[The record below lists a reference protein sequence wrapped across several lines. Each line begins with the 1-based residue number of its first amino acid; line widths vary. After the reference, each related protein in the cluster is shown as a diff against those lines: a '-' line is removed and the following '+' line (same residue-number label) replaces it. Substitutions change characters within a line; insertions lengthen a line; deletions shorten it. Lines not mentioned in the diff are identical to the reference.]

1 VFDMEQGYSFQ
12 RTQSA
17 IRSTAHHGTFP
28 FHQMNIEGVGDNINT
43 LNHIPIG
50 TVLFFKDQ
58 KTKEGYEINGTYRF
72 DSIYRNVLTM
82 TKYPPREYDFGIIN
96 QLQILGTIQPADY
109 RKTSNIEHKVR
120 LKDLDLHSQAIH
132 AIPPMGVLPIGTCIT
147 FTEGLLDSDLSDPN
161 PVCELFQEVYK
172 TNTFGKSLIGEWVVV
187 ANAGVTGAGIVNMKK
202 NSYDMDATLQR
213 HFGQS
218 YMLRKIKNIDRDD
231 EGNIIAIG
239 RYAPNEKNSI
249 ELRAE
254 HLHELLIRST
264 RLKGYEHLPSDMEKG
279 TVAGMDEMAEA
290 LVEKFDYITEPY
302 ATVSANQYFN
312 FCTELDSA
320 YADFFSLN
328 RMGGQVYISRP
339 YVIKRDTLLEND
351 FACGLE
357 SLLTMTG
364 HQTGGYGMTIK
375 EVYGK
380 SYNTHYWGGAM
391 NQWRYDNIDPY
402 FNYNYSDFTLPIS
415 QHEPHKSN
423 EILDDRRRRTYV
435 WHSFDYMDNGET
447 KAFYEKKPSE
457 DGFEPLESM
466 FPDDKGCVNYCL
478 SVNSSIFHPFE
489 NTLANITTIDETS
502 ITGGTF
508 KIKRQS
514 IQYPILWFIQRW
526 LYSTPSVGGAKWAA
540 YQKSPI
546 YLRLMLSGDN
556 PYELN
561 KNCRAETPQDVLS
574 VNEIDCPPLSLVG
587 IINAQQ
593 VKMYG
598 VIEKEFSESP
608 NQIYSMIAKSAL
620 RDD

>member
-1 VFDMEQGYSFQ
+1 MEQGYSFQ

-17 IRSTAHHGTFP
+17 IRSTAPQSPFP
-28 FHQMNIEGVGDNINT
+28 FHQINIEGVDKSTINT

-58 KTKEGYEINGTYRF
+58 KTKEGYKINGTYRF

-109 RKTSNIEHKVR
+109 RKTSNIQHKVR

-231 EGNIIAIG
+231 ENNIVAIG

-264 RLKGYEHLPSDMEKG
+264 HLKDSEHLPPDMVWE
-279 TVAGMDEMAEA
+279 GMDESAEA
-290 LVEKFDYITEPY
+290 LVEKFDYITDSKIR
-302 ATVSANQYFN
+302 VNDYFN

-320 YADFFSLN
+320 YTDFFSLH

-364 HQTGGYGMTIK
+364 YQTGDNAKTIK

-380 SYNTHYWGGAM
+380 SYDSYHWGGAM
-391 NQWRYDNIDPY
+391 NQWRFDSIDAY
-402 FNYNYSDFTLPIS
+402 FTYNHSKFTLPIS

-423 EILDDRRRRTYV
+423 EILEVSGYRSGLTKYV

-447 KAFYEKKPSE
+447 KTFYEKKPSE
-457 DGFEPLESM
+457 DGFEPLESL
-466 FPDDKGCVNYCL
+466 FPDDEGCVNYCL
-478 SVNSSIFHPFE
+478 SSQQFH
-489 NTLANITTIDETS
+489 I
-502 ITGGTF
+502 
-508 KIKRQS
+508 
-514 IQYPILWFIQRW
+514 
-526 LYSTPSVGGAKWAA
+526 PS
-540 YQKSPI
+540 
-546 YLRLMLSGDN
+546 
-556 PYELN
+556 
-561 KNCRAETPQDVLS
+561 
-574 VNEIDCPPLSLVG
+574 
-587 IINAQQ
+587 
-593 VKMYG
+593 
-598 VIEKEFSESP
+598 F
-608 NQIYSMIAKSAL
+608 
-620 RDD
+620 

>member
-1 VFDMEQGYSFQ
+1 MEQGYSFQ

-58 KTKEGYEINGTYRF
+58 KTKEGSEINGTYRF

-96 QLQILGTIQPADY
+96 QIQILGTIQPAEY
-109 RKTSNIEHKVR
+109 RKTSNIEYKVR

-202 NSYDMDATLQR
+202 NSYDMNATLQR

-218 YMLRKIKNIDRDD
+218 YMLRKIKDIEYD
-231 EGNIIAIG
+231 EHGNIIAIG

-264 RLKGYEHLPSDMEKG
+264 HLKGYEHLPPDMDKG
-279 TVAGMDEMAEA
+279 IIESMDEQVDA
-290 LVEKFDYITEPY
+290 LVEKFGYINEHLPL
-302 ATVSANQYFN
+302 ANEYFN
-312 FCTELDSA
+312 ICTELDTI
-320 YADFFSLN
+320 YKDFFSLN

-339 YVIKRDTLLEND
+339 HVIKRDTLLENE

-364 HQTGGYGMTIK
+364 YQTGGYGMTIK

-391 NQWRYDNIDPY
+391 NQWRFDSIDAY
-402 FNYNYSDFTLPIS
+402 FTYNFSNFTLPIS

-423 EILDDRRRRTYV
+423 EKLEVSGYRMGLTKYV

-457 DGFEPLESM
+457 DGFEPLESL
-466 FPDDKGCVNYCL
+466 FPDDEGCVNYCL

-489 NTLANITTIDETS
+489 DTLANITTIDETS
-502 ITGGTF
+502 ITSGSF

-526 LYSTPSVGGAKWAA
+526 LYSTPSVGGEKWAA
-540 YQKSPI
+540 YQKSPL

-574 VNEIDCPPLSLVG
+574 IKEIDCPPLSLVG

-598 VIEKEFSESP
+598 VGEREFSESP

>member
-1 VFDMEQGYSFQ
+1 MEQGYSFQ

-17 IRSTAHHGTFP
+17 IRSTTHYGTFP

-50 TVLFFKDQ
+50 TVLFFDDQ
-58 KTKEGYEINGTYRF
+58 ITKEGSEINGTYRF

-96 QLQILGTIQPADY
+96 QIQILGTIQPADY
-109 RKTSNIEHKVR
+109 RKTSNIEYKVR

-202 NSYDMDATLQR
+202 NSYDMNATLQR

-218 YMLRKIKNIDRDD
+218 YMLRKIKDIDRDD
-231 EGNIIAIG
+231 ENNIVAIG

-264 RLKGYEHLPSDMEKG
+264 HLKDYRHPIM
-279 TVAGMDEMAEA
+279 VGMDEKVNPLLER
-290 LVEKFDYITEPY
+290 FDYITDLIDAGNE
-302 ATVSANQYFN
+302 YFN
-312 FCTELDSA
+312 ICTELDTI
-320 YADFFSLN
+320 YKDFFSLD

-339 YVIKRDTLLEND
+339 YVINRYTLLENE

-364 HQTGGYGMTIK
+364 FQTGDGAKTIK

-380 SYNTHYWGGAM
+380 SYDSYYWGGAM
-391 NQWRYDNIDPY
+391 NQWRYDNLDPHLTA
-402 FNYNYSDFTLPIS
+402 NVSNFTLPIS
-415 QHEPHKSN
+415 QHEHHKSN
-423 EILDDRRRRTYV
+423 EKLEVSGYRRGLTKYV

-447 KAFYEKKPSE
+447 KAFYENPDSY
-457 DGFEPLESM
+457 GFEPLESL

-489 NTLANITTIDETS
+489 TTLANIPTIDETS
-502 ITGGTF
+502 ITSGSF
-508 KIKRQS
+508 KLKRQS

-526 LYSTPSVGGAKWAA
+526 LYSAPSVGGAKWAA
-540 YQKSPI
+540 YQKSPL

-556 PYELN
+556 P
-561 KNCRAETPQDVLS
+561 
-574 VNEIDCPPLSLVG
+574 
-587 IINAQQ
+587 
-593 VKMYG
+593 
-598 VIEKEFSESP
+598 
-608 NQIYSMIAKSAL
+608 
-620 RDD
+620 

>member
-1 VFDMEQGYSFQ
+1 MEQGYSFQ

-17 IRSTAHHGTFP
+17 IRSTAPQSPFP
-28 FHQMNIEGVGDNINT
+28 FHQINIDGVGDNINT

-58 KTKEGYEINGTYRF
+58 KTKEGSKINGTYRF

-96 QLQILGTIQPADY
+96 QIQILGTIQPADY
-109 RKTSNIEHKVR
+109 RKTSNIEYKVR

-172 TNTFGKSLIGEWVVV
+172 TNTFGQSLIGEWVVV

-202 NSYDMDATLQR
+202 NSYDMNATLQR

-218 YMLRKIKNIDRDD
+218 YMLRKITDIDRDD
-231 EGNIIAIG
+231 ENNIVAIG

-264 RLKGYEHLPSDMEKG
+264 HLKDYRHPIM
-279 TVAGMDEMAEA
+279 VGMDEKVNPLLER
-290 LVEKFDYITEPY
+290 FDYITDLKLL
-302 ATVSANQYFN
+302 ANEYFN
-312 FCTELDSA
+312 ICTELDTI
-320 YADFFSLN
+320 YKDFFSLD

-339 YVIKRDTLLEND
+339 YVINRDTLLENE

-364 HQTGGYGMTIK
+364 YQTGDGAKTIK

-380 SYNTHYWGGAM
+380 SYDSYYWGGAM
-391 NQWRYDNIDPY
+391 NQWSYDYIDSSH
-402 FNYNYSDFTLPIS
+402 FTANVSNFTLPIS

-423 EILDDRRRRTYV
+423 EKLEVSGYRRGLTKYV

-457 DGFEPLESM
+457 DGFEPLESL

-489 NTLANITTIDETS
+489 NTLANITTTDES
-502 ITGGTF
+502 GVGGAM
-508 KIKRQS
+508 KVKRQS

-526 LYSTPSVGGAKWAA
+526 LYSTPSVGGEKWAA
-540 YQKSPI
+540 YQKSPL

-574 VNEIDCPPLSLVG
+574 ITEIDCPPLSLVG

-598 VIEKEFSESP
+598 VVEEEFSESP
-608 NQIYSMIAKSAL
+608 NQIYSMVAKSAV
-620 RDD
+620 RGD

>member
-1 VFDMEQGYSFQ
+1 MEQGYSFQ

-17 IRSTAHHGTFP
+17 IRSKAPYSPFP
-28 FHQMNIEGVGDNINT
+28 FHQINIEGVGDNINT
-43 LNHIPIG
+43 LQHIPVG

-58 KTKEGYEINGTYRF
+58 KTKEGYEINGTYRL

-109 RKTSNIEHKVR
+109 RKTSNIQHKVR

-172 TNTFGKSLIGEWVVV
+172 TNTFGKSLIGEWLVV

-231 EGNIIAIG
+231 ENNIVAIG

-264 RLKGYEHLPSDMEKG
+264 QLKDYRHPIM
-279 TVAGMDEMAEA
+279 VGMDEQVDA
-290 LVEKFDYITEPY
+290 LVEKFDYITN
-302 ATVSANQYFN
+302 SKLLANEYFN
-312 FCTELDSA
+312 ICTELDII
-320 YADFFSLN
+320 YKDFFSHD

-339 YVIKRDTLLEND
+339 YVIQRDTLLEND

-364 HQTGGYGMTIK
+364 YQTGDGAKTIK

-380 SYNTHYWGGAM
+380 SYDSYYWGGAM
-391 NQWRYDNIDPY
+391 NQWRYDYIDPS
-402 FNYNYSDFTLPIS
+402 FTNNVSNFTLPIS

-423 EILDDRRRRTYV
+423 EKLEVSGYRSGLTKYV
-435 WHSFDYMDNGET
+435 HHSFDYMDN
-447 KAFYEKKPSE
+447 A
-457 DGFEPLESM
+457 
-466 FPDDKGCVNYCL
+466 
-478 SVNSSIFHPFE
+478 
-489 NTLANITTIDETS
+489 
-502 ITGGTF
+502 
-508 KIKRQS
+508 
-514 IQYPILWFIQRW
+514 
-526 LYSTPSVGGAKWAA
+526 
-540 YQKSPI
+540 
-546 YLRLMLSGDN
+546 
-556 PYELN
+556 
-561 KNCRAETPQDVLS
+561 
-574 VNEIDCPPLSLVG
+574 
-587 IINAQQ
+587 
-593 VKMYG
+593 
-598 VIEKEFSESP
+598 
-608 NQIYSMIAKSAL
+608 
-620 RDD
+620 